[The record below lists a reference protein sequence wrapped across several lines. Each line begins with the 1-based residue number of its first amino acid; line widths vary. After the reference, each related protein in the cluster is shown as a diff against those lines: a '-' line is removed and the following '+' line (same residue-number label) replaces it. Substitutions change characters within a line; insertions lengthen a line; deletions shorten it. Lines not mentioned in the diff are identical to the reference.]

1 MPTLRMV
8 KPDASRNTS
17 EGVVLASV
25 GFAHPG
31 NPPPAKN
38 TGRWTES
45 EHDLFRQGLQLH
57 GKDWTK
63 ISSFMNGSRTRNQVY
78 SHAITYFKNN
88 PEAEVEATEMGG
100 SDVLQ
105 DGSTHEI
112 ITQKD
117 GMLQLAA
124 ALGQSSC
131 RNQNRESLPAVET
144 TAATMVEAGQERRQH
159 LDEKTGERY
168 FDRSLVMDTC
178 R

>member
-1 MPTLRMV
+1 MPTLGMV
-8 KPDASRNTS
+8 KPDASRSAS
-17 EGVVLASV
+17 EGVGLASV

-63 ISSFMNGSRTRNQVY
+63 ISSFMNGSRTRNQIY
-78 SHAITYFKNN
+78 SHAISHFKNN
-88 PEAEVEATEMGG
+88 PEAEVEAAANEANAKANNRVGEMGG

-124 ALGQSSC
+124 ALVGSIL
-131 RNQNRESLPAVET
+131 LPEP
-144 TAATMVEAGQERRQH
+144 EP
-159 LDEKTGERY
+159 
-168 FDRSLVMDTC
+168 
-178 R
+178 